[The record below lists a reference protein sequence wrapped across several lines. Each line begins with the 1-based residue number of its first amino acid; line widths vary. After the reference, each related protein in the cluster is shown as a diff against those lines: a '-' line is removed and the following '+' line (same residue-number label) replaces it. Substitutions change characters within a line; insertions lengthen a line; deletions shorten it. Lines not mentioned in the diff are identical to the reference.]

1 MDANDKKF
9 DRSGWA
15 VGGGTMI
22 SIGVGFF
29 LLSIS
34 VFYFIGSI
42 LGGIGLGL
50 IVGALIGKK

>member
-1 MDANDKKF
+1 METKDKKI

-22 SIGVGFF
+22 GIGVGFF
-29 LLSIS
+29 LLPFS

-50 IVGALIGKK
+50 VIGAIIGK

>member
-1 MDANDKKF
+1 MDANGKKM

-15 VGGGTMI
+15 IGGGTMI
-22 SIGVGFF
+22 GIGVGFF
-29 LLSIS
+29 LLPLS

-50 IVGALIGKK
+50 IIGAIIGK

>member
-1 MDANDKKF
+1 MDANGKKM

-22 SIGVGFF
+22 GIGVGFF
-29 LLSIS
+29 LLPLS
-34 VFYFIGSI
+34 VFYLIGSI

-50 IVGALIGKK
+50 IIGAIIGK